1 MTRTEKRYGLCYL
14 SACLG
19 TFSNDLL
26 TGCEAADRLMP
37 ASFSSAMKRYGLR
50 LRFALFSALNA
61 KCVRCKACGT
71 AVLLIAF
78 CVILRLRPFLRLTC
92 LGAFSNDL
100 LTGCEAADRLMPA
113 SFSSAMKRYGLRLRF
128 ALFSALNAKC
138 VRCKACGTAVLLI
151 AFCVILRLRR
161 DMLFISSNAVR
172 CRVFIRVLHV
182 GFGFP
187 LLRGSDVNLWRTQ
200 GLRIIF
206 DTLIMSILYFYGDV
220 KLIFKK
226 GTVLL

>member
-19 TFSNDLL
+19 AFSNDFL
-26 TGCEAADRLMP
+26 TGCEAVDRSMP
-37 ASFSSAMKRYGLR
+37 ASFSSAMKRYGLRLR

-78 CVILRLRPFLRLTC
+78 CVILRLRPFLRL
-92 LGAFSNDL
+92 
-100 LTGCEAADRLMPA
+100 
-113 SFSSAMKRYGLRLRF
+113 
-128 ALFSALNAKC
+128 
-138 VRCKACGTAVLLI
+138 
-151 AFCVILRLRR
+151 RR
-161 DMLFISSNAVR
+161 DMLFISSNTVR
-172 CRVFIRVLHV
+172 CRVFIRGLHV

-206 DTLIMSILYFYGDV
+206 DTLIMSILYFYGNV
-220 KLIFKK
+220 KLIFNK